1 MLLNWGTIP
10 TSSPRASEQPHQA
23 AGCKAYGCALVPMAF
38 GVAMLSWWCTCQ
50 DRVISTEVQLQ
61 NYVRDKEQK
70 GMRKEENVRG

>member
-1 MLLNWGTIP
+1 
-10 TSSPRASEQPHQA
+10 
-23 AGCKAYGCALVPMAF
+23 MAF

-70 GMRKEENVRG
+70 GMRKEESVRG